1 MSPVLRFA
9 PSPNGRLHLGHA
21 YSALLTDAVARR
33 LGGLWLLRI
42 EDIDPMRATPHH
54 VAGIE
59 EDLAW
64 LGLDWPKPSRRQSQH
79 MAEYQAG
86 AASLRAAGLLYPCRC
101 TRGEIAAAIAVREGE
116 TGKPWGR
123 DPDGSPLY
131 PGTCR
136 AVPRAATVSLV
147 GGGMPI
153 AWRLDMARAVSMA
166 GPVSW
171 RAFEPAGRTWTVE
184 ARPERWGDV
193 VLVRKET
200 PTSYNLSVVLDDA
213 VQEITHVVR
222 GTDLEAAT
230 DIHTLLARLLGLDAP
245 LYHHH
250 ALLTDAQGQKLS
262 KSRSSPS
269 LAAMRQAGES
279 PKAIRE
285 RLGFA

>member
-1 MSPVLRFA
+1 MSALLRFA

-21 YSALLTDAVARR
+21 YSALLNDAVARR
-33 LGGLWLLRI
+33 LGGIWLLRI
-42 EDIDPMRATPHH
+42 EDIDPVRATPANI
-54 VAGIE
+54 AGIE

-64 LGLDWPKPSRRQSQH
+64 LGLTWPRPVRRQSEH
-79 MAEYQAG
+79 MAEYRAG
-86 AASLRAAGLLYPCRC
+86 AGRLRSSGLLYPCRC
-101 TRGEIAAAIAVREGE
+101 TRGEIAAAVAASEAQTGE
-116 TGKPWGR
+116 PWPR

-136 AVPRAATVSLV
+136 ALPAAEVERLV
-147 GGGMPI
+147 GAGEPV
-153 AWRLDMARAVSMA
+153 AWRLDMAAAVAAA

-171 RAFEPAGRTWTVE
+171 RAFHPGGREWTVE

-213 VQEITHVVR
+213 VQGITHVVR
-222 GTDLEAAT
+222 GVDLEAAT
-230 DIHTLLARLLGLDAP
+230 DIHALLGRLLGLATP

-250 ALLTDAQGQKLS
+250 PLLTDGEGQKLS
-262 KSRSSPS
+262 KSRSSHS
-269 LAAMRQAGES
+269 LAAMREAGENAA
-279 PKAIRE
+279 AIRN

>member
-1 MSPVLRFA
+1 VTPLLRFA

-21 YSALLTDAVARR
+21 YSALLNEAVARQLR
-33 LGGLWLLRI
+33 GAWLLRI
-42 EDIDPMRATPHH
+42 EDIDPLRATGDNI
-54 VAGIE
+54 AGIE

-64 LGLDWPKPSRRQSQH
+64 LGLDWPQPPRHQSEH
-79 MAEYQAG
+79 MAEYKAG
-86 AASLRAAGLLYPCRC
+86 AERLRAAGLLYPCRC
-101 TRGEIAAAIAVREGE
+101 SRGEIAAAVALRETE
-116 TGKPWGR
+116 TGEPWPR

-136 AVPRAATVSLV
+136 GLRSAGRERLIAEGKPV
-147 GGGMPI
+147 
-153 AWRLDMARAVSMA
+153 AWRLHMASAMSVA

-171 RAFEPAGRTWTVE
+171 QAFEPAGRTWAVE

-230 DIHTLLARLLGLDAP
+230 DIHALLAGLLGLAAP

-250 ALLTDAQGQKLS
+250 ALLTDAHGQKLS
-262 KSRSSPS
+262 KSRSSLS

-279 PKAIRE
+279 PKAIRV